1 MKIKIL
7 LFLLFIINA
16 VKAQI
21 TEKITIPNGIVYHY
35 VDDKTNEKVKK
46 SFTESLTHTTN
57 YDILGNNLII
67 GPTLW
72 KRFKNIENLKNIP
85 DSLTFHIDD
94 VEIEGKMAKKLDD
107 SKKIWNEFKK
117 EISGNY
123 QIRKANE
130 DELKYYWS
138 TISFDIEEPLFIL
151 QTEKQ
156 RYILN
161 FLKKNQTLFWL
172 DEFPHKNAY
181 NNPIDN
187 GTYTTEGTIKT
198 YKNGN
203 EVYVTDKGD
212 RETKLEKVIFL
223 TGDSELKANSSIEDI
238 KSVIDKTNKIFEN
251 LFKDSKSEGKI
262 MVQFELGKK
271 KNDIQFAVKDDLD
284 LEIMKEFEKQV
295 NKEKYPNSKKEIIK
309 FQLLYKVNSYNETE

>member
-7 LFLLFIINA
+7 LLLLFIVNA

-21 TEKITIPNGIVYHY
+21 TEKITIPNGVVYHY
-35 VDDKTNEKVKK
+35 ADDKTNEKVKK

-57 YDILGNNLII
+57 YDVLGNNLII

-72 KRFKNIENLKNIP
+72 KRFKNIENLKSIP
-85 DSLTFHIDD
+85 DSLIFHIDD

-107 SKKIWNEFKK
+107 SKKIWDEFKK

-151 QTEKQ
+151 QTENQ

-161 FLKKNQTLFWL
+161 FLKKNQKLFWL
-172 DEFPHKNAY
+172 DEFPYKNSY

-203 EVYVTDKGD
+203 EVYVTDKGNK
-212 RETKLEKVIFL
+212 ETKLEKVIFL

-271 KNDIQFAVKDDLD
+271 KNEIQFAVKDDLD

-295 NKEKYPNSKKEIIK
+295 NKEKFPNSKKDTIK
-309 FQLLYKVNSYNETE
+309 FLLVYKVNSYNETE